1 MSNLPRL
8 PHAPRLPRCALL
20 LALRAGSAAY
30 AQDSD
35 PVPTE
40 EPDSPARQRIEVLKD
55 SMPRMGTNSTP
66 IEPTEAQ
73 VSTPHQTGLTSGQDW
88 MNVVNDSV
96 AQVELP
102 SALAEGSFILSRTGR
117 LVPAPNDRLIFVP
130 DPAQRVP
137 GEGPVLLL
145 PCSTLDQLESI
156 WANQTVTVSGEVL
169 TYHGR
174 NHLLI
179 SDFAVGI
186 VPTPSELAAEES
198 AASSAPT
205 EASESTDSLDADA
218 DPMEESDEPS
228 GLSEDPDVLE
238 LLREL
243 DVEDNIEIEQQR
255 ILPANA
261 RLQSQS
267 NAQLQTAAPSLAP
280 GIREGSLLIRR
291 PGRLDRA
298 PDGSW
303 IAVFDHDEATS
314 SDAVELTVLPCSL
327 LMSMENQAIAHG
339 DSTRFVVSGRIYI
352 HNDRGYL
359 LPTFYQRLRTS
370 DIKPWQ

>member
-8 PHAPRLPRCALL
+8 PHYALL
-20 LALRAGSAAY
+20 LALVAGSAAH
-30 AQDSD
+30 AQDSE
-35 PVPTE
+35 PAVAE
-40 EPDSPARQRIEVLKD
+40 EPDTPARQRIEVLKD
-55 SMPRMGTNSTP
+55 SMPRMGTDSTP

-73 VSTPHQTGLTSGQDW
+73 VSTPHQTGLTEGQDW
-88 MNVVNDSV
+88 MKVVNNSI

-102 SALAEGSFILSRTGR
+102 SALAEGSFVLSRTGR

-130 DPAQRVP
+130 DPSQRIP

-156 WANQTVTVSGEVL
+156 WANQTVTVSGEIL

-179 SDFAVGI
+179 SDYAVGM
-186 VPTPSELAAEES
+186 VPLQTEKIAQEP
-198 AASSAPT
+198 AAST
-205 EASESTDSLDADA
+205 EPAESI
-218 DPMEESDEPS
+218 DPMDMDLLEDST

-243 DVEDNIEIEQQR
+243 DAESAIDSDQQR
-255 ILPANA
+255 MLQDNP
-261 RLQSQS
+261 RLQIQNS
-267 NAQLQTAAPSLAP
+267 AQLQTAAPSLAP
-280 GIREGSLLIRR
+280 GIREGTLLIRR

-303 IAVFDHDEATS
+303 IAVFDHDDATS

-352 HNDRGYL
+352 HDDRGYL

>member
-1 MSNLPRL
+1 MSNLS
-8 PHAPRLPRCALL
+8 RLPRCALL
-20 LALRAGSAAY
+20 LALLAGSAAY

-156 WANQTVTVSGEVL
+156 WANQTVTVSGESL

-186 VPTPSELAAEES
+186 VPIPSELAAEES

-243 DVEDNIEIEQQR
+243 DAETNIEIEQQR

-314 SDAVELTVLPCSL
+314 SDAAELTVLPCSL

>member
-8 PHAPRLPRCALL
+8 PHYALL
-20 LALRAGSAAY
+20 LALLAGSAAH
-30 AQDSD
+30 AQDSE
-35 PVPTE
+35 PTASE
-40 EPDSPARQRIEVLKD
+40 ESDTPARQRIEVLMD
-55 SMPRMGTNSTP
+55 SMPRMGTDSTP
-66 IEPTEAQ
+66 IQPTEAQ
-73 VSTPHQTGLTSGQDW
+73 VSTPHQTGLTEGQDW
-88 MNVVNDSV
+88 MKVVNNSV
-96 AQVELP
+96 VQVELP
-102 SALAEGSFILSRTGR
+102 SALAEGSFVLSRTGR
-117 LVPAPNDRLIFVP
+117 LVLAPNDRLIFVP
-130 DPAQRVP
+130 DPSQRIP

-156 WANQTVTVSGEVL
+156 WANQSVTVSGEIL

-179 SDFAVGI
+179 SDYAVGL
-186 VPTPSELAAEES
+186 VPLQTKPVAEEP
-198 AASSAPT
+198 AERTQPT
-205 EASESTDSLDADA
+205 ESTDS
-218 DPMEESDEPS
+218 MEESDEPA

-243 DVEDNIEIEQQR
+243 DAETNIDFNQQR
-255 ILPANA
+255 VLQDNP
-261 RLQSQS
+261 RLQTQNS
-267 NAQLQTAAPSLAP
+267 AQLQTTAPSLAP

-303 IAVFDHDEATS
+303 IAVFDHDDATS

-352 HNDRGYL
+352 HDDRGYL